1 MWRKKLLG
9 RLCWPPSV
17 SAACQGFLPSSENMM
32 ASKLRHHTIAAVMK
46 KKHIWK
52 WKMDW
57 LNCAEQFSRCWNA
70 PSQVYRKACW
80 NLIRWLYNYIDY
92 IFGRRCSR
100 HGCSGYCRLSCIVQ
114 PRPNTQAMI
123 RMIGGMWRP
132 LTAVFQ
138 SRIIVEFAIF
148 ISFMMFYDVLLLI
161 SGGWPPQLF
170 PSFKG
175 RKYGVTPEIDLSLAP
190 RHRWV
195 VRCVLINVWWC
206 WCWSSA
212 VAIATTPLFSPL

>member
-17 SAACQGFLPSSENMM
+17 SAACQGFLPSSANMM

-46 KKHIWK
+46 KKQIWK

-80 NLIRWLYNYIDY
+80 NLIRGLYNYIDY
-92 IFGRRCSR
+92 ISGRRCSR
-100 HGCSGYCRLSCIVQ
+100 HGCSGYWRLSCIVQ
-114 PRPNTQAMI
+114 PRPNTQAI
-123 RMIGGMWRP
+123 IGGMWP

-138 SRIIVEFAIF
+138 SRIIVEFAII
-148 ISFMMFYDVLLLI
+148 ISFMMFCCWFRVDDHLSCFPVVSKVASMAWHPRLTSVWLRDTEGNCEANRTGARCNMDPTVPLNPWLGVSDLFDV
-161 SGGWPPQLF
+161 F
-170 PSFKG
+170 
-175 RKYGVTPEIDLSLAP
+175 
-190 RHRWV
+190 
-195 VRCVLINVWWC
+195 
-206 WCWSSA
+206 
-212 VAIATTPLFSPL
+212 